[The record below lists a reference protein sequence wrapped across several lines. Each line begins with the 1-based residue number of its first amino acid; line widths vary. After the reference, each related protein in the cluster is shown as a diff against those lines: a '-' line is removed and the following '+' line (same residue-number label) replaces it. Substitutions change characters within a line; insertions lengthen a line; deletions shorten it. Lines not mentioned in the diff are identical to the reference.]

1 MKIIVII
8 NDDNKNLWAAETSF
22 GREMTTVQSLSICKR
37 KYIYLSTYQEI
48 SQGTQVYLDIVG
60 NSHIAPTPACKN
72 ANIGIGNTSST
83 IVSDIL
89 YLHIICDI

>member
-1 MKIIVII
+1 
-8 NDDNKNLWAAETSF
+8 
-22 GREMTTVQSLSICKR
+22 MTTVQSLSICKR

-89 YLHIICDI
+89 YMHIICDI

>member
-1 MKIIVII
+1 
-8 NDDNKNLWAAETSF
+8 
-22 GREMTTVQSLSICKR
+22 MTTVQSLSICKY

-60 NSHIAPTPACKN
+60 NSRIAPTPACKN
-72 ANIGIGNTSST
+72 ASNIGIGNTSST

-89 YLHIICDI
+89 YMHIFCDIQSSHLTWKHQRTHVLQ